1 MNKVIR
7 IATRRSPLALWQ
19 ANYVRQKIIHY
30 HPSYRVELV
39 PIVTRGDIIL
49 DTPLAKIGGKGLFV
63 KELELALLDNK
74 ADIAVHSMKDVP
86 MQFPPQLGLVAICQR
101 DTPYDAFVSNHYT
114 NLEHLPL
121 GAIVGTSSLRRQC
134 QIKAL
139 RNDLKIHNL
148 RGNVGSRLSKLDNN
162 QYDAIILAAAG
173 LNRLNMSTRITQILP
188 EDICLPAVGQGA
200 IGIECRLDNQ
210 ACLNVLTSL
219 NDPQTALCIQAER
232 AMNNRLKGGCQVPIA
247 GYAQIK
253 DSQLHMKGLVGMPDG
268 SQIIYDEQH
277 GSINQAED
285 IGINVAEKL
294 LSQGADRILRQ
305 LYDPVQQ
312 L

>member
-19 ANYVRQKIIHY
+19 ANYVRQKISYY

-49 DTPLAKIGGKGLFV
+49 DSPLAKIGGKGLFV
-63 KELELALLDNK
+63 KELELALLENK

-114 NLEHLPL
+114 HLEHLPL
-121 GAIVGTSSLRRQC
+121 GAVVGTSSLRRQC

-139 RNDLKIHNL
+139 RHDLKIHNL
-148 RGNVGSRLSKLDNN
+148 RGNVDSRLSKLDNN

-173 LNRLNMSTRITQILP
+173 LNRLNMSARITQMLP
-188 EDICLPAVGQGA
+188 ENICLPAVGQGA
-200 IGIECRLDNQ
+200 IGIECRLDNEICQ
-210 ACLNVLTSL
+210 SVLARL
-219 NDPQTALCIQAER
+219 NDPQTALCVQAER
-232 AMNNRLKGGCQVPIA
+232 SMNNHLKGGCQVPIA

-253 DSQLHMKGLVGMPDG
+253 DQQLHLKALVGMPDG
-268 SQIIYDEQH
+268 SQIIYDEQQ
-277 GSINQAED
+277 GSINQAEQ
-285 IGINVAEKL
+285 IGINVADKL

-305 LYDPVQQ
+305 LYDAEPH